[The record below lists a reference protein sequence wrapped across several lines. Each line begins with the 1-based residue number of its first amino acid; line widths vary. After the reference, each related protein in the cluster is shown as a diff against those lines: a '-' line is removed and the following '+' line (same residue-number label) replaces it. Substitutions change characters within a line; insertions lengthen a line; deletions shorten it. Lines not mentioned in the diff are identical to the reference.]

1 MPYTAEDAMKHMDK
15 ADTLNK
21 QKQWAS
27 VANSVMN
34 KCMMDGG
41 NEKDCSAKGIM
52 QANGVITKLSEDS
65 KDSFYYLTDI
75 SNIELVEKE
84 GEKST
89 TWIEIFREGKWNHP
103 KHGVIE
109 GNKKLFDDL
118 INNWK
123 SNVIGR
129 DISFDKTHDPS
140 DGATGWVKD
149 LKVEGDRL
157 KAFVEL
163 TPWGIDLIKNK
174 GFKYFSPEYTS
185 KYTHKETGVVYNNVL
200 LGGGIT
206 NRPFLTD
213 LNPIVMSEDME
224 KDFKLS
230 LYNMPQ
236 PVVAYESHMDM
247 YSIIDNFTG
256 LIKQL
261 TLGGYISIEELKQLT
276 VIYLTRIDFSNSDQK
291 MSEDLK
297 FEISQYLE
305 EYFEDKQLGNS
316 VADLKNI

>member
-118 INNWK
+118 I
-123 SNVIGR
+123 
-129 DISFDKTHDPS
+129 
-140 DGATGWVKD
+140 
-149 LKVEGDRL
+149 
-157 KAFVEL
+157 
-163 TPWGIDLIKNK
+163 
-174 GFKYFSPEYTS
+174 
-185 KYTHKETGVVYNNVL
+185 
-200 LGGGIT
+200 
-206 NRPFLTD
+206 
-213 LNPIVMSEDME
+213 
-224 KDFKLS
+224 
-230 LYNMPQ
+230 
-236 PVVAYESHMDM
+236 
-247 YSIIDNFTG
+247 
-256 LIKQL
+256 
-261 TLGGYISIEELKQLT
+261 
-276 VIYLTRIDFSNSDQK
+276 
-291 MSEDLK
+291 
-297 FEISQYLE
+297 
-305 EYFEDKQLGNS
+305 
-316 VADLKNI
+316 

>member
-75 SNIELVEKE
+75 SNIELV
-84 GEKST
+84 
-89 TWIEIFREGKWNHP
+89 
-103 KHGVIE
+103 
-109 GNKKLFDDL
+109 
-118 INNWK
+118 
-123 SNVIGR
+123 
-129 DISFDKTHDPS
+129 
-140 DGATGWVKD
+140 
-149 LKVEGDRL
+149 
-157 KAFVEL
+157 
-163 TPWGIDLIKNK
+163 
-174 GFKYFSPEYTS
+174 
-185 KYTHKETGVVYNNVL
+185 
-200 LGGGIT
+200 
-206 NRPFLTD
+206 
-213 LNPIVMSEDME
+213 E

-305 EYFEDKQLGNS
+305 EYFEDKQLG
-316 VADLKNI
+316 

>member
-1 MPYTAEDAMKHMDK
+1 MPWDMTQVDKHYGGLDDK
-15 ADTLNK
+15 HK
-21 QKQWAS
+21 KMWIS
-27 VANSVMN
+27 VANSALKSCMDKGGDSK
-34 KCMMDGG
+34 KC
-41 NEKDCSAKGIM
+41 EISAIM
-52 QANGVITKLSEDS
+52 QASGVVKKSLSEDNTN
-65 KDSFYYLTDI
+65 FYYLTDI
-75 SNIELVEKE
+75 SKIELQTD

-123 SNVIGR
+123 SNVVGR

-163 TPWGIDLIKNK
+163 TPWGVDLIKNK
-174 GFKYFSPEYTS
+174 GFRYFSPEYTS

-213 LNPIVMSEDME
+213 LNPIVMSEDIE
-224 KDFKLS
+224 SDFKLS
-230 LYNMPQ
+230 
-236 PVVAYESHMDM
+236 
-247 YSIIDNFTG
+247 IDNMTKPVYGHDENMDIYNIICNFTD

-261 TLGGYISIEELKQLT
+261 TIGGYINIEELKQLT
-276 VIYLTRIDFSNSDQK
+276 IEFLTRVDFTSETT
-291 MSEDLK
+291 MSEDFK
-297 FEISQYLE
+297 KEISDLLD
-305 EYFEDKQLGNS
+305 EYFENRK
-316 VADLKNI
+316 